1 MNNSGFEMN
10 KADNKYQIAT
20 PAQITITSNN
30 GTQTGEVRTELA
42 VTSMPEIKVD
52 SPFDWAAA
60 VSFVVSIFAFM
71 LTAYIVKKTAEQ
83 QMQSYQD
90 SVDAQ
95 KNIAAEERQLIKKQA
110 EAEILTQSRQE
121 WINTLR
127 DTVAEFIASTLK
139 ISDLH
144 SFKHGTDPANNT
156 LQESEA
162 IKNNLE
168 WCLRLH
174 EAKSV
179 ACALR
184 NKIHLL
190 ANPNEPAFVELL
202 TLVDDFYAKAD
213 EGGMGLHAD
222 TSEVIRLS
230 QKILKVEWDRV
241 KKLEGF
247 A

>member
-1 MNNSGFEMN
+1 MN
-10 KADNKYQIAT
+10 KADNQAQIVT

-30 GTQTGEVRTELA
+30 GAQADEVRTELA
-42 VTSMPEIKVD
+42 VTSMPEIKVS
-52 SPFDWAAA
+52 SPFDWTAA
-60 VSFVVSIFAFM
+60 VGFAASVLAFVV
-71 LTAYIVKKTAEQ
+71 TAYIVKKSTQQ

-95 KNIAAEERQLIKKQA
+95 KNIADEQRQLVKKQA
-110 EAEILTQSRQE
+110 EAEILTKSRQE
-121 WINTLR
+121 WINSLR
-127 DTVAEFIASTLK
+127 DTIAEFIAAILK

-144 SFKHGTDPANNT
+144 SFKHGTNSANNA
-156 LQESEA
+156 LPENEA
-162 IKNNLE
+162 IKNRLE

-179 ACALR
+179 ACTLR

-202 TLVDDFYAKAD
+202 TLVDNFYEKAD
-213 EGGMGLHAD
+213 NGGMGLHVY
-222 TSEVIRLS
+222 SPEIIRLV